1 MNDLAGALLF
11 SRYAYPP
18 NELGYCGPDDQR
30 ALLEYGSSGEADRGL
45 VELARGFEGAWPY
58 LELIAAANSIPDPLD
73 ARVVEAYWLGSPLLD
88 RVTTFALGSSLED
101 RFRTRSGTGW
111 PHLTDM
117 IDPAARLSHA
127 FHVFAVYPWV
137 GLLRAGREGE
147 PLRVLDRCRIRW
159 GRVTAV
165 DGFHVT
171 VESRPL
177 VWDGQVLSLGSPIIE
192 QAVQAR
198 DGLGFVHDL
207 EPDDVVSL
215 HWDWVCDR
223 LDPLRL
229 ANLRRYTISGIDLT
243 NRVGPGFG
251 QEWRTR

>member
-1 MNDLAGALLF
+1 MTDLAGALLF

-18 NELGYCGPDDQR
+18 NELGYCGPEDKQ
-30 ALLEYGSSGEADRGL
+30 ALLEYGTSGLADRGL

-58 LELIAAANSIPDPLD
+58 LELIAAASSIPDPLD
-73 ARVVEAYWLGSPLLD
+73 LRVVEAYWLGNPLLE
-88 RVTTFALGSSLED
+88 RVTAFALGSSLED
-101 RFRTRSGTGW
+101 RFRARSGAGW
-111 PHLTDM
+111 PHLVDM
-117 IDPAARLSHA
+117 IRPGARISHA

-137 GLLRAGREGE
+137 GLLRAGQVGE

-159 GRVTAV
+159 GRVVAT
-165 DGFHVT
+165 DGDRTT

-177 VWDGQVLSLGSPIIE
+177 TWDGKGLGLGPPMTE
-192 QAVQAR
+192 HAVQAR

-207 EPDDVVSL
+207 QPDDWVAL

-229 ANLRRYTISGIDLT
+229 ANLRRYSIAGLDLA
-243 NRVGPGFG
+243 NRAGVGS
-251 QEWRTR
+251 R